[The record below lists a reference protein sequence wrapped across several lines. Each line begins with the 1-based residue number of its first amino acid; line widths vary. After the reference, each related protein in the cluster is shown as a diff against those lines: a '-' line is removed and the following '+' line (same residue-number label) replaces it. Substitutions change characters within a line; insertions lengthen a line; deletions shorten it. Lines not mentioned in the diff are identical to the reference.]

1 MTSPSLPMHSP
12 SSPRILVCGLGRTG
26 QRILKLLRQQGANV
40 RGLHSETLP
49 QEPDIFVGDPRSAA
63 TLLAVD
69 IQQMDTLILTF
80 GDDTLNLAI
89 LMQARVLNPKI
100 RIITRFFNS
109 SLGESLDRSLV
120 DHITLSVSA
129 LAAPVFA
136 FAALGDRAIGQL
148 QLFNQTWPIHE
159 EKITPD
165 HPWLG
170 KKLAEL
176 WDDRSRM
183 LIYYLTPQEPV
194 DLVSAIYQGRVL
206 QPGDRLIIATFP
218 RSQKNQRPWS
228 SRFVKT
234 LHKWQRFQRYGRS
247 AVGVTLG
254 LFLCVAIATLTYLSF
269 SHQVTLTDA
278 LYFSVG
284 MITGA
289 GGNEFV
295 VEQSPTLVKLFT
307 ALMMLVGAAV
317 VGIFY
322 ALINDFVLGTH
333 FQRLWD
339 VTHVPHRHHFI
350 ICGPG
355 GVGIKTARLL
365 QSQGYEVVVIE
376 QDTQNRFLRT
386 ARSHKIP
393 IIHGD
398 GGLPA
403 TLEAAN
409 IKTAAALLAVTSNDT
424 TNLEVALTA
433 KGVNPNVP
441 IVVRYQDGEVATMAQ
456 QVFDF
461 EAVLSPTELAA
472 PSFAAVALGGRIL
485 GNGMAGNM
493 LWVAIA
499 TIITPNH
506 AFCGMSVQEMATQ
519 MDCVPLYL
527 EKSTTTI
534 HGWLLLTAHLQPG
547 DVLYLT
553 LPVQQVYRLWR
564 SRSFPAPSPDDS
576 WPGTEGRS
584 QPLEDPR
591 FPPSPLADLQPV
603 PLPTRPK

>member
-1 MTSPSLPMHSP
+1 MQSPSP
-12 SSPRILVCGLGRTG
+12 PRILVCGLGRTG
-26 QRILKLLRQQGANV
+26 QRIFHLLRQQGAQV
-40 RGLHSETLP
+40 QGLHSEALAG
-49 QEPDIFVGDPRSAA
+49 EPDILVGDPRSAQ
-63 TLLAVD
+63 TLLAAG
-69 IQQMDTLILTF
+69 IQHLETLVLTF

-89 LMQARVLNPKI
+89 LMQARVLNPQV
-100 RIITRFFNS
+100 RVITRLFNS
-109 SLGESLDRSLV
+109 SLGERLDFSLL
-120 DHITLSVSA
+120 DHTTLSVSA

-148 QLFNQTWPIHE
+148 QLFHQTWPIHE
-159 EKITPD
+159 EKISPE
-165 HPWLG
+165 HPWCG

-176 WDDRSRM
+176 WDDRTRM
-183 LIYYLTPQEPV
+183 LIYYITPQDPV
-194 DLVSAIYQGRVL
+194 DLITAIRQKRVL

-218 RSQKNQRPWS
+218 RRQRYKWPWYLH
-228 SRFVKT
+228 FNKT
-234 LHKWQRFQRYGRS
+234 LHKLQRLQRYGRS
-247 AVGVTLG
+247 AVGVTIAL
-254 LFLCVAIATLTYLSF
+254 LLCVAIATVTYLYF
-269 SHQVTLTDA
+269 SHQVTVADA

-295 VEQSPTLVKLFT
+295 VEQAPVLVKLFT

-339 VTHVPHRHHFI
+339 VTQVPPRHHFI
-350 ICGPG
+350 ICGLG
-355 GVGIKTARLL
+355 GVGIKTAQLL
-365 QSQGYEVVVIE
+365 QRQGYEVVVIE
-376 QDTQNRFLRT
+376 QDPHNRFLRT
-386 ARSHKIP
+386 ARDCKIP

-409 IKTAAALLAVTSNDT
+409 LKTAAALLVVTSNDT

-433 KGVNPNVP
+433 KGVNPEVP

-461 EAVLSPTELAA
+461 EAVLSPTDLAA

-485 GNGMAGNM
+485 GNGMTGNM

-506 AFCGMSVQEMATQ
+506 AFCGVSVEVMATEL
-519 MDCVPLYL
+519 DCVPLYL
-527 EKSTTTI
+527 ETATATV
-534 HGWLLLTAHLQPG
+534 HGWSLLSTQLQTG

-553 LPVQQVYRLWR
+553 LPVQQVHRLWR
-564 SRSFPAPSPDDS
+564 SRNIPVDPVDRADLPCPSPMV
-576 WPGTEGRS
+576 
-584 QPLEDPR
+584 L
-591 FPPSPLADLQPV
+591 
-603 PLPTRPK
+603 

>member
-1 MTSPSLPMHSP
+1 MAENEGLLFTVLVLTMQSPSP
-12 SSPRILVCGLGRTG
+12 PRILVCGLGRTG
-26 QRILKLLRQQGANV
+26 QKIFQLLRQQGANV
-40 RGLHSETLP
+40 RGLHSEPLAD
-49 QEPDIFVGDPRSAA
+49 EPDILVGDPRREQILQAA
-63 TLLAVD
+63 GIEQT
-69 IQQMDTLILTF
+69 DTLILAF
-80 GDDTLNLAI
+80 GDDTLNLAV
-89 LMQARVLNPKI
+89 LMQARVLNPQV
-100 RIITRFFNS
+100 RIITRLFNN
-109 SLGESLDRSLV
+109 SLGERLDRSLT
-120 DHITLSVSA
+120 DHTTLSVSA

-159 EKITPD
+159 EKISPN

-170 KKLAEL
+170 KHLADL

-183 LIYYLTPQEPV
+183 LISYIHPQEPV
-194 DLVSAIYQGRVL
+194 DLVTAIRQGRVL

-218 RSQKNQRPWS
+218 RRQPLHRPWYA
-228 SRFVKT
+228 RFGKT
-234 LHKWQRFQRYGRS
+234 FHKLQRFQRYGRS
-247 AVGVTLG
+247 AVGVTVA
-254 LFLCVAIATLTYLSF
+254 LFLCVAIATLTYLYF
-269 SHQVTLTDA
+269 SHQVTVADA

-295 VEQSPTLVKLFT
+295 VEEAPMFVKVFT

-317 VGIFY
+317 VGVFY

-333 FQRLWD
+333 FRRLWD
-339 VTHVPHRHHFI
+339 VTHVPPRHHFI
-350 ICGPG
+350 ICGLG
-355 GVGIKTARLL
+355 GVGIKTAQLL
-365 QSQGYEVVVIE
+365 QHQGYEVVVIE

-386 ARSHKIP
+386 ARDQKIP
-393 IIHGD
+393 IIQGD

-409 IKTAAALLAVTSNDT
+409 VKTAAALLVVTSNDT

-433 KGVNPNVP
+433 KGVNPHVP

-461 EAVLSPTELAA
+461 EAVLSPTDLAA

-485 GNGMAGNM
+485 GNGMTGNM

-506 AFCGMSVQEMATQ
+506 AFCGTSVEEMATQ
-519 MDCVPLYL
+519 LNCVPLYL
-527 EKSTTTI
+527 EKPKATI
-534 HGWLLLTAHLQPG
+534 HGWPLLTTQLQAG
-547 DVLYLT
+547 DVLYLS
-553 LPVQQVYRLWR
+553 LPVQQVHRLWR
-564 SRSFPAPSPDDS
+564 SRSPRLETPGLPCPSS
-576 WPGTEGRS
+576 
-584 QPLEDPR
+584 
-591 FPPSPLADLQPV
+591 V
-603 PLPTRPK
+603 